1 MLFRSPQNPKT
12 PQLIVIKYLCQTMV
26 DYNAKAEKGMIVEEA
41 TKDGLLMGQLR
52 KLINIIVSA
61 G

>member
-1 MLFRSPQNPKT
+1 
-12 PQLIVIKYLCQTMV
+12 MV
-26 DYNAKAEKGMIVEEA
+26 DYNGKAEKGVIVEEA
-41 TKDGLLMGQLR
+41 SKDGLLMGQLR

>member
-1 MLFRSPQNPKT
+1 
-12 PQLIVIKYLCQTMV
+12 MV
-26 DYNAKAEKGMIVEEA
+26 DYNAKAEKGMIVEEV